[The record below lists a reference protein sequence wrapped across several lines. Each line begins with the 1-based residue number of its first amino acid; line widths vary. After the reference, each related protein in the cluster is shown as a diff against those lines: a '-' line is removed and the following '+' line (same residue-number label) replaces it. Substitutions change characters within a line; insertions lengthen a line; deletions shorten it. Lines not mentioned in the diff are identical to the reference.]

1 MARLGW
7 FGFGVLLLASPVL
20 AQKPSA
26 KPVSP
31 AKPASPPAKPAL
43 PSPSP
48 SVAAPAPTGRAS
60 VEALL
65 KETDD
70 ITAKVVSLRKLRARK
85 AFGREVLSKPEIGAR
100 LKDKIAKEY
109 TPEEIGTEARI
120 LKRLGLLPPELDYQ
134 QTILSLLMEQVAG
147 FYDPDAGK
155 LFIADWLDSS
165 LQRPALA
172 HEIQHA
178 LQDQH
183 FNLNKLMKGLKD
195 DSDAQLARSALV
207 EGDGMGVMVEFM
219 LAPMGQDLS
228 ALAKLPGGLS
238 GMMEQGMAGQ
248 SPEFDKAPAILKKT
262 LLFPYIEGLNFVA
275 GVRMRQPWSKI
286 DDVFRSPPVS
296 TEQILHPS
304 KYFAREKP
312 AKIKGAEL
320 PTLVGQKVLRA
331 DVVGELQLRV
341 ILGEHSG
348 DSADVANAA
357 AAGWDGD
364 RLVAY
369 AKLGEPTISIVHA
382 SSWDAEADAI
392 EFFVAA
398 GKMIAK
404 LSGNPSTV
412 KSTDKLVTFADKNG
426 DLWSVERKGM
436 RVVALLGVH
445 GASGNADVV
454 RAEVWQ
460 KFKFSR

>member
-1 MARLGW
+1 MGKARLLAWLVTAVG
-7 FGFGVLLLASPVL
+7 LLPAAA
-20 AQKPSA
+20 AQKT
-26 KPVSP
+26 KP
-31 AKPASPPAKPAL
+31 
-43 PSPSP
+43 
-48 SVAAPAPTGRAS
+48 APAPAGKPAPAAKTASNRAQ

-70 ITAKVVSLRKLRARK
+70 ITGKVVALRKLRPKRP
-85 AFGREVLSKPEIGAR
+85 FGREVLTKAQIGDR
-100 LKDKIAKEY
+100 LRDKIAKEY

-120 LKRLGLLPPELDYQ
+120 LKHLGLLPPELDYQ
-134 QTILSLLMEQVAG
+134 ATILKLLMEQVAG

-195 DSDAQLARSALV
+195 DSDQQLARSALV

-228 ALAKLPGGLS
+228 AFANMPGLAGMLES
-238 GMMEQGMAGQ
+238 GVGGQ
-248 SPEFDKAPAILKKT
+248 SPEFDKAPAILRKT
-262 LLFPYIEGLNFVA
+262 LLFPYLEGLTFVA
-275 GVRMRQPWSKI
+275 QVRKRHPWSKI
-286 DDVFRSPPVS
+286 DEVFRNPPVS
-296 TEQILHPS
+296 TEQILHPA
-304 KYFAREKP
+304 KYWQREKG

-320 PTLVGQKVLRA
+320 ALLPGQKVLRA

-341 ILGEHSG
+341 MLGEHIG
-348 DSADVANAA
+348 DDEAANTA

-369 AKLGEPTISIVHA
+369 AKLGDPAISVVHVSA
-382 SSWDAEADAI
+382 WDAEADAV
-392 EFFVAA
+392 EYFVALS
-398 GKMIAK
+398 KMNAK
-404 LSGNPSTV
+404 LAGAGATA
-412 KSTDKLVTFADKNG
+412 KSTDLVSDLKDKAG
-426 DLWSVERKGM
+426 DLWSVERKGKQ
-436 RVVALLGVH
+436 VVALLGVH
-445 GASGNADVV
+445 GASADAAAL
-454 RAEVWQ
+454 RAEIWKKYLVT
-460 KFKFSR
+460 R